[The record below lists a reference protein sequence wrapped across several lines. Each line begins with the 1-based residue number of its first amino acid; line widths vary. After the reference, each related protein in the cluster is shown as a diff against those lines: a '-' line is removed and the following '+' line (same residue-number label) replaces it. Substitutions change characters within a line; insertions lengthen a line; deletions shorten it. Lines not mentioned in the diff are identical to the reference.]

1 MMISNLT
8 VYSPDVFLLTGIPGL
23 ENVQSWLAIPLC
35 TLYVAAVLGNCTIL
49 FIVHTEPSLHQ
60 PMYYF
65 LSMLALSDLGLSVST
80 MPTMLSLFLLNSR
93 EVNVNSCI
101 AQLYFVHTF
110 SLMESAMLLAM
121 AFDRFVAIQQPLRY
135 TSILTDSTVLRTG
148 LAFAVRSAFM
158 VMPTPILLRRLQFCL
173 PNILSHSF
181 CLHQDVMKLSCSDRR
196 INSILGLFVV
206 VSTMGLDSVLI
217 VLSYILIVSTVLGI
231 ASRDERLKVLNTCV
245 SHICAVLIF
254 YIPMIGISMIHRFGK
269 HASPLVHVLMADVY
283 VLVPPVMNPIVYSVK
298 TKQIRRQILGDLVNI
313 AHAGC
318 ALTHTSEL
326 SEDVIAPSS
335 PSRSVSAPSFTLLC
349 EIPPLGSPHP
359 DTPPVLSVVSWYFPS
374 SDTGPIVL
382 ILQVVKT
389 DLYCRR
395 SRFPTKL
402 PKAINVRRTDIPTR
416 QAGGQSAC
424 LESQ

>member
-1 MMISNLT
+1 MLSNLT
-8 VYSPDVFLLTGIPGL
+8 VDSPAVFLLTGIPGL
-23 ENVQSWLAIPLC
+23 EKVQSWLTIPLC
-35 TLYVAAVLGNCTIL
+35 TMYVVAVMGNCTIL
-49 FIVHTEPSLHQ
+49 LIVHADPSLHQ

-80 MPTMLSLFLLNSR
+80 MPTMLSIFLLKSR
-93 EVNVNSCI
+93 EVNVNACI
-101 AQLYFVHTF
+101 AQLYFIHTF
-110 SLMESAMLLAM
+110 SLMESAVLLAM

-135 TSILTDSTVLRTG
+135 TSILTDSTVLRIG
-148 LAFAVRSAFM
+148 LAFAARSVFM

-217 VLSYILIVSTVLGI
+217 VLSYILIIGTVLGI
-231 ASRDERLKVLNTCV
+231 ASRDERLKALNTCV

-298 TKQIRRQILGDLVNI
+298 TKQIRQRIYCMYRCVLI
-313 AHAGC
+313 P
-318 ALTHTSEL
+318 ALAQAKL
-326 SEDVIAPSS
+326 
-335 PSRSVSAPSFTLLC
+335 
-349 EIPPLGSPHP
+349 PLQA
-359 DTPPVLSVVSWYFPS
+359 VLSW
-374 SDTGPIVL
+374 I
-382 ILQVVKT
+382 
-389 DLYCRR
+389 
-395 SRFPTKL
+395 
-402 PKAINVRRTDIPTR
+402 
-416 QAGGQSAC
+416 
-424 LESQ
+424 